1 MSHDALPPSAKAV
14 FEARELSRPTNVYQV
29 DGRSKSER
37 RQTPD
42 RREMIRFQED
52 RRSGQDRR
60 PTAGWQRGVTI

>member
-1 MSHDALPPSAKAV
+1 MTHDAAQPSAKAQ
-14 FEARELSRPTNVYQV
+14 FEARELSRPTSVYQV

-60 PTAGWQRGVTI
+60 PAIGWQRGVTI

>member
-1 MSHDALPPSAKAV
+1 MTHDAAQPSAKAQ
-14 FEARELSRPTNVYQV
+14 FEARELSRPTSVYQV